1 MTEQPNNII
10 FTLLFNYLNRLHD
23 NQYFAE
29 EFYELYEHATK
40 NQQHVMLD
48 MIAHSHV
55 QKNINTPKA
64 IPWEEHS
71 AAPNTTHPALTVVM
85 RALKH
90 SVPLEDADGYQTKLF
105 DPETLDTLKTEVL
118 NHHTWKQGN
127 PYFENM
133 RFISNITDE
142 TTTVKPPV
150 VSTDNK
156 FDFIKFMSLMM
167 VSPTRMAPLIMLYY
181 FSLYRRPQNY
191 AISAYEG
198 ALEFEHQSA
207 IVSHP
212 YSRSWSKEAIALAH
226 CPDELVSQWLH
237 KGYGALTG
245 DDYRLWAD
253 TMESLFPAR
262 ELAYNLVSTPGTEN
276 NYRNVLFWEFKLAT
290 SKITQI
296 FEINENLDSN
306 RLDLAATVWVLHK
319 MRDTEGWGMNIEPQG
334 NVF

>member
-1 MTEQPNNII
+1 MMNNPTTSSSLYSSTISTN
-10 FTLLFNYLNRLHD
+10 FTITN
-23 NQYFAE
+23 FAE
-29 EFYELYEHATK
+29 EFYELYEHANE

-55 QKNINTPKA
+55 QKNINIPKA
-64 IPWEEHS
+64 IIWEEHS
-71 AAPNTTHPALTVVM
+71 ATPNTTHPALTVVM

-253 TMESLFPAR
+253 TMGSLFPAR
-262 ELAYNLVSTPGTEN
+262 
-276 NYRNVLFWEFKLAT
+276 
-290 SKITQI
+290 
-296 FEINENLDSN
+296 DSHTI
-306 RLDLAATVWVLHK
+306 L
-319 MRDTEGWGMNIEPQG
+319 
-334 NVF
+334 